1 MKKYMKQLQ
10 DRRREIGKKAEIYSQ
25 TGKRNRINAI
35 GECVLKLLGDLHKTQ
50 AELKTKG
57 HELLNGSLVWGVD
70 EQRVKDTDGKKGFR
84 YVVYYMV
91 KTDEPYYTS
100 EEIAKEMR
108 ETYEKLKAET
118 EEMYGETTDDEYL
131 EELNDSVI

>member
-10 DRRREIGKKAEIYSQ
+10 DRRREVGFKADVYSQ
-25 TGKRNRINAI
+25 TGKRNRINAL
-35 GECVLKLLGDLHKTQ
+35 GECVLSMLGRLHKMQ
-50 AELKTKG
+50 AELKTQG

-70 EQRVKDTDGKKGFR
+70 EQRVKDTDGKKGFH
-84 YVVYYMV
+84 YTVFFMV

-118 EEMYGETTDDEYL
+118 EEMYGETTDQEYL
-131 EELNDSVI
+131 DALYEGE